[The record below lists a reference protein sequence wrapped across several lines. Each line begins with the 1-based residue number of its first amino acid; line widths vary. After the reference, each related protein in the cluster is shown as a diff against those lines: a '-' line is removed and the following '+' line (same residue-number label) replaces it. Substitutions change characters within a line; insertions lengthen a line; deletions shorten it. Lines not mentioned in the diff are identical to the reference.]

1 MQDAPEVDAAGPV
14 VTSQPDEIA
23 VQPKDPAE
31 SAPAQPDAKAED
43 PEGEKQHSKVQERIN
58 KLVGQRLERDR
69 QIAELRRQL
78 EAVQRPQQPQQPAAA
93 PQGNDDKGPQE
104 SDFTDYGQFLEAR
117 AEWKA
122 QRAAER
128 RFQELQESQ
137 TRSQREAQ
145 AHEELHTA
153 QRQFVAQAEALAS
166 EVPDFAQVAGHL
178 DMSGVLGQA
187 LLQSEKGAAV
197 AYFLGLNPSEL
208 DRLEGIRNP
217 VKAALE
223 VARLETKAEAALQ
236 TRTRSKA
243 PRQGAPLAAAGGVR
257 DDAPE
262 SATSMEE
269 YARRYYAKRK
279 RGA

>member
-1 MQDAPEVDAAGPV
+1 MQDASQVDAAGPV

-23 VQPKDPAE
+23 DQPKDPAE

-43 PEGEKQHSKVQERIN
+43 QEAEKPSKVQERIN

-69 QIAELRRQL
+69 RIAELERRL
-78 EAVQRPQQPQQPAAA
+78 ASIPQQPQPQQPAAS
-93 PQGNDDKGPQE
+93 PQADPDKGPQE

-122 QRAAER
+122 QRAAEK

-137 TRSQREAQ
+137 TRAQREAQ
-145 AHEELHTA
+145 ANEELHTA
-153 QRQFVAQAEALAS
+153 QSRFVAQAERVAA
-166 EVPDFAQVAGHL
+166 EIPDFAQVAGDL

-187 LLQSEKGAAV
+187 LMQSDKGAEL
-197 AYFLGLNPSEL
+197 AYYLGLNRSEL
-208 DRLEGIRNP
+208 ERIEAIRNP
-217 VKAALE
+217 VKAAFE
-223 VARLETKAEAALQ
+223 IARLESKAEATLQ
-236 TRTRSKA
+236 TRMRSKA

-262 SATSMEE
+262 SATSMDE
-269 YARRYYAKRK
+269 YARRYYAMRK
-279 RGA
+279 RGG